1 MMSNSS
7 SVDEDS
13 RRLVV
18 AAKTAIFDLGGAW
31 MTGESEEVATEAAGL
46 EGWQL
51 YFLGRHGV
59 MGDVDADV
67 ITAVAYVFPPD
78 RVRSEWQAARRTL
91 TPEEAVRR
99 YTDVCHEW
107 GRSQLAGFDDA
118 ARLIDL
124 SQRVVDAA
132 DVAGLPLFA
141 GWRALP
147 LPADAPAKCAHM
159 MQLLREH
166 RGACHGLAMVALGLH
181 PLVAILLDRA
191 ENAEEYGWERPYPT
205 ITENDRALRVQV
217 EEVTDDLVTPP
228 YTSLT
233 AAEQAELLD
242 LLTSA
247 HKLAFG

>member
-1 MMSNSS
+1 MITSSS
-7 SVDEDS
+7 SVDEES

-67 ITAVAYVFPPD
+67 ITAVAYIFPPD
-78 RVRSEWQAARRTL
+78 RVRSEWEAARRTL

-107 GRSQLAGFDDA
+107 GRSELTAFDGA
-118 ARLIDL
+118 ERLIDL
-124 SQRVVDAA
+124 SGRVVDAV
-132 DVAGLPLFA
+132 DVVGLPLFA

-147 LPADAPAKCAHM
+147 RPADPPAKCAHM
-159 MQLLREH
+159 LQLLREH
-166 RGACHGLAMVALGLH
+166 RGACHGLAMVALGLP
-181 PLVAILLDRA
+181 PLVAMLLDEA
-191 ENAEEYGWERPYPT
+191 GHAEEYGWESPYPT
-205 ITENDRALRVQV
+205 VTDHDRALRAQV
-217 EEVTDDLVTPP
+217 EEITDDLATPP
-228 YTSLT
+228 YAALT
-233 AAEQAELLD
+233 GAEQGELLD
-242 LLTSA
+242 LLRA
-247 HKLAFG
+247 ALKLAFG